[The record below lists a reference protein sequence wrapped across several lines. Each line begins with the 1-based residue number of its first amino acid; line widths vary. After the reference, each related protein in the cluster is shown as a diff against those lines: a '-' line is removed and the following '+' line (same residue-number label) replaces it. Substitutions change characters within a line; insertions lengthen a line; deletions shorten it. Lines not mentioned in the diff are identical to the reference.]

1 MLAFLDAVV
10 VEVGM
15 VGGEAAELDVAALTL
30 RLFFTALLLLLLLT
44 VGLVLL
50 LVVLLLLL
58 LLHGLLPVVLDS
70 KASMLNDFRPSITRR
85 QAVAVEG
92 KSK

>member
-15 VGGEAAELDVAALTL
+15 VGGEVAELDVAALTL
-30 RLFFTALLLLLLLT
+30 RLFFTALLLLLT
-44 VGLVLL
+44 VELVLL
-50 LVVLLLLL
+50 LDVLLLLL

-70 KASMLNDFRPSITRR
+70 KASILNDFRPSMARR

-92 KSK
+92 NSK

>member
-1 MLAFLDAVV
+1 
-10 VEVGM
+10 M
-15 VGGEAAELDVAALTL
+15 VGGEVAELDVAALTL

-50 LVVLLLLL
+50 LVVLLLL

>member
-15 VGGEAAELDVAALTL
+15 VGGEVAELDVAALTL
-30 RLFFTALLLLLLLT
+30 RLFFTALLLFLT
-44 VGLVLL
+44 VELVLL
-50 LVVLLLLL
+50 LDVLLLLL

-70 KASMLNDFRPSITRR
+70 KASILNDFRPSMARR

-92 KSK
+92 NSK

>member
-44 VGLVLL
+44 VELVLL
-50 LVVLLLLL
+50 LVVLLLL

>member
-1 MLAFLDAVV
+1 MV

-58 LLHGLLPVVLDS
+58 LHGLLPVVLDS

-92 KSK
+92 NSN

>member
-1 MLAFLDAVV
+1 
-10 VEVGM
+10 M
-15 VGGEAAELDVAALTL
+15 VGGEVAELGVAALTL

-44 VGLVLL
+44 VELVLL
-50 LVVLLLLL
+50 LVVLLL

-85 QAVAVEG
+85 QAVALEG
-92 KSK
+92 NSK